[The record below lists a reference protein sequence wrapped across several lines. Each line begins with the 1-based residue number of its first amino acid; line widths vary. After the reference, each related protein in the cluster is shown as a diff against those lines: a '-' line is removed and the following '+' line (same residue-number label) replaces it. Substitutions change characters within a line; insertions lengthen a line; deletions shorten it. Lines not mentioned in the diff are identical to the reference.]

1 MLYSELRVSVD
12 VLNVDLSSL
21 SDVIVGDLA
30 VSDIQ
35 VTTVLVSFEHLLCQL
50 NLLLRSL
57 ANNSLIIR
65 CHQCVT

>member
-1 MLYSELRVSVD
+1 MLDSELRVSVD

-21 SDVIVGDLA
+21 PDVIVGDLA

-35 VTTVLVSFEHLLCQL
+35 VTTVLVPFEHLLCQL